1 MKSKILF
8 VIVSVLIS
16 LNSIA
21 QSLSDGRMVDNFI
34 NEINKERSRYG
45 YQPLEVM
52 EGGMNGK
59 VNDTNRKFVNKDIV
73 NQQNDIRKKF
83 VSSQSRKYVNNN
95 MGFVFLSVSSSNNN
109 TDMFIEEL
117 RNSCMWD
124 ILMNPDNK
132 EIAVSILY
140 DSKNKVFYNTSVL
153 R

>member
-8 VIVSVLIS
+8 VILSVLIS

-52 EGGMNGK
+52 VGGMNGK

-109 TDMFIEEL
+109 TDLFIEEL

>member
-8 VIVSVLIS
+8 VILSVLIS
-16 LNSIA
+16 LNSIS

-52 EGGMNGK
+52 VGGMNGK

-109 TDMFIEEL
+109 TDLFIEEL